1 MKPTQSTHHHFANF
15 FKNKKEK
22 EEQPIQ
28 HYAYAVSRN
37 LAQGSICIDLKD
49 KAGAAGI
56 FEGYK
61 EEEAKMDMSSF
72 SEVLMQTA
80 LVAKGGDIEVK
91 DKPFVLNGDNFY
103 ITRYFNYET
112 QIIEGIKNLINTGA
126 GEKTKR
132 LESLKGSTE
141 FKKLVE
147 NRDKDL
153 ETDWQLM
160 ASALAYLN
168 NFTIITGGPGTG
180 KTTTVAKILSLLYE
194 ENPDLNVKLSAP
206 TGKAAMR
213 MKEALATN
221 KLVPENYRENINAL
235 KPYTLHR
242 LLGSIHLSPYFKHHR
257 DNQID
262 ADVII
267 VDEASMI
274 DVALFAKF
282 INAVAPETRLIILGD
297 QDQLTSVEAGSLLG
311 DFCNTVHAKNHFS
324 VEASRNLHEILSD
337 TDLNP
342 VIEEKVLLQDH
353 IVELQHSYRFDENP
367 EFRKVSKAVITN
379 DQNTIQSW
387 FDENPLEGNIN
398 IDLEHKESV
407 FTAFIKEY
415 ENYIDE
421 NEKSS
426 EERIEE
432 SLKKFNDLSILAVLR
447 NGKQG
452 VSGLNA
458 RVEKYLAGK
467 GLINPKS
474 EFYDH
479 RPVIVT
485 RNHPDLQLFNGDIG
499 LVRKDPKDSKKMKI
513 WFLTAEQKADQENPE
528 ITRSAVRGYSPG
540 LLTDVET
547 VFAMTVHKSQGSE
560 FNKVL
565 LVMPKSVDVPILTRE
580 LLYTGITRAKESL
593 IIQGNKEV
601 LLKSAKAQVRRA
613 SGIANRL

>member
-1 MKPTQSTHHHFANF
+1 MFIKPSPHHHFANF
-15 FKNKKEK
+15 FKKEVEK
-22 EEQPIQ
+22 AIQP
-28 HYAYAVSRN
+28 YAFAVSRK
-37 LAQGSICIDLKD
+37 LDQGSVCVDLKD
-49 KAGAAGI
+49 KDGAAEI

-61 EEEAKMDMSSF
+61 DKDEEVDFSASSNG
-72 SEVLMQTA
+72 LLQTG
-80 LVAKGGDIEVK
+80 LVANGGEGEVK
-91 DKPFVLNGDNFY
+91 DKPFVLNGNNFY

-112 QIIEGIKNLINTGA
+112 QIILEIKNLINTGKV
-126 GEKTKR
+126 EKVQR
-132 LESLKGSTE
+132 LEKLKDSKE
-141 FKKLVE
+141 FKKLIDS
-147 NRDKDL
+147 RDQNIR
-153 ETDWQLM
+153 TDWQLV
-160 ASALAYLN
+160 ASTLAYLN

-180 KTTTVAKILSLLYE
+180 KTTTVAKVLSLLYE
-194 ENPDLNVKLSAP
+194 EKPDLNVKLAAP

-221 KLVPENYRENINAL
+221 KQVPEEYLENINAL

-257 DNQID
+257 ENKID

-282 INAVAPETRLIILGD
+282 INAVDPETRLIILGD

-311 DFCNTVHAKNHFS
+311 DLCNTVHSKNHFS
-324 VEASRNLHEILSD
+324 VEASRNLQEILSD
-337 TDLNP
+337 TYLNP
-342 VIEEKVLLQDH
+342 VAEEKALLQDH
-353 IVELQHSYRFDENP
+353 IVELQHSYRFDKNP
-367 EFRKVSKAVITN
+367 EFREVSKAVITN

-387 FDENPLEGNIN
+387 FDENRLEGNIK
-398 IDLEHKESV
+398 IDLEHQESV

-415 ENYIDE
+415 ENYIDK
-421 NEKSS
+421 NKKSS

-432 SLKKFNDLSILAVLR
+432 SLKKFNDLRILAVIR

-467 GLINPKS
+467 KLINPKS

-513 WFLTAEQKADQENPE
+513 WFLTSEQKADQEDPE
-528 ITRSAVRGYSPG
+528 KTRAAVRGYSPG

-565 LVMPKSVDVPILTRE
+565 LVMPKSEDVLILTRE

-593 IIQGNKEV
+593 ILQGTKEV
-601 LLKSAKAQVRRA
+601 IKKSAEGQVRRA

>member
-1 MKPTQSTHHHFANF
+1 MVYNTPHHHFANF
-15 FKNKKEK
+15 FNKEGEK
-22 EEQPIQ
+22 TIQPF
-28 HYAYAVSRN
+28 AYAVSRN
-37 LAQGSICIDLKD
+37 LAQGSVCIDLNNKD
-49 KAGAAGI
+49 GAAGI

-61 EEEAKMDMSSF
+61 DKDEEFDMF
-72 SEVLMQTA
+72 TATDVLMRTA
-80 LVAKGGDIEVK
+80 LVAKGGELEVR

-103 ITRYFNYET
+103 INRYFNYET

-126 GEKTKR
+126 QEKMQR
-132 LESLKGSTE
+132 LEKLKGLKE

-147 NRDKDL
+147 GRDPDL
-153 ETDWQLM
+153 DTDWQM
-160 ASALAYLN
+160 VASAIAYLN

-194 ENPDLNVKLSAP
+194 ENPNLNVKLAAP

-221 KLVPENYRENINAL
+221 KQVPEEYRENINAL

-242 LLGSIHLSPYFKHHR
+242 LLGSIHLSPYFKHHK
-257 DNQID
+257 DNKID

-282 INAVAPETRLIILGD
+282 INAVDSKTRLIILGD

-311 DFCNTVHAKNHFS
+311 DLCNTVHSKNHFS
-324 VEASRNLHEILSD
+324 VEASRNLEEILSD

-342 VIEEKVLLQDH
+342 VAEKKASLQDH

-387 FDENPLEGNIN
+387 FDANPLEGNIK

-407 FTAFIKEY
+407 FTTFIKEY
-415 ENYIDE
+415 ENYIDK

-432 SLKKFNDLSILAVLR
+432 SLKKFNDLRILAVLR

-452 VSGLNA
+452 VSGLNV
-458 RVEKYLAGK
+458 RVEKYLSDK
-467 GLINPKS
+467 RLINPKS

-485 RNHPDLQLFNGDIG
+485 RNYPDLQLFNGDIG
-499 LVRKDPKDSKKMKI
+499 LVRKDPKDSNKMKI
-513 WFLTAEQKADQENPE
+513 WFLTSEQKADQEDPE
-528 ITRSAVRGYSPG
+528 KTRTAVRGYSPG

-565 LVMPKSVDVPILTRE
+565 LVMPKSEDVPILTRE

-593 IIQGNKEV
+593 ILQGTKEV
-601 LLKSAKAQVRRA
+601 IKKSAKAQVRRA